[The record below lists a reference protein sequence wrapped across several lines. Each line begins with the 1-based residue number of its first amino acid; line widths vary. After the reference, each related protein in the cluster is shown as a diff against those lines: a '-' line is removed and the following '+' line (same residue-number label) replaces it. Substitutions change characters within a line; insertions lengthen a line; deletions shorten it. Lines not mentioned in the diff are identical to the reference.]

1 MSNDFQ
7 YIADDL
13 DEALTIL
20 LTRKDEGLTL
30 SADQA
35 KYVYRKVWN
44 VEATLTDLGLINV
57 DPITKEDMNVTT

>member
-1 MSNDFQ
+1 MIDDFQ

-13 DEALTIL
+13 SEALTIL
-20 LTRKDEGLTL
+20 LTRKGKALALD
-30 SADQA
+30 ADQA

>member
-13 DEALTIL
+13 SEALTIL
-20 LTRKDEGLTL
+20 LTRKGKALAL

-57 DPITKEDMNVTT
+57 DPITKEDINVTT

>member
-20 LTRKDEGLTL
+20 LTRKGEGLTL

-35 KYVYRKVWN
+35 KYIYRKVWN